1 MQSLVRMPRYSSNLH
16 NNQRQFVRMLSRL
29 LCLFLAAMIVTGCA
43 TTAEEREQ
51 RRRDQSAQQLYAS
64 ARESMQVG
72 NWKTAIEKLENL
84 DSRYPFGPFSQ
95 QAQLDLMYA
104 YYQNRDTPSAV
115 AAADRFIRQNPRHPN
130 LDYVYYM
137 KGLVNYY
144 SELGFLRE
152 AFAASLSERDASTA
166 EKAFKDFSELI
177 KLYPDS
183 QYAAD
188 ARQRMIYLRNRLADF
203 ELHAAT
209 YYTQRKAWLAA
220 ANRARNV
227 IEHFP
232 NVNATADALV
242 MLVQC
247 YRELNL
253 PELEKESHDV
263 LALNFPDRLKDL
275 EG

>member
-1 MQSLVRMPRYSSNLH
+1 MPRYSSNLY
-16 NNQRQFVRMLSRL
+16 NNQRQFVHMLSRL
-29 LCLFLAAMIVTGCA
+29 LCLLVAAVLVTGCA
-43 TTAEEREQ
+43 TTAEDREQ
-51 RRRDQSAQQLYAS
+51 RRREQTAQQLYAS

-72 NWKTAIEKLENL
+72 NWNSAIEKLENL

-95 QAQLDLMYA
+95 QAQLDLIYA

-115 AAADRFIRQNPRHPN
+115 AAADRFIRQNPRHPH

-152 AFAASLSERDASTA
+152 AFAATLSERDASTA
-166 EKAFKDFSELI
+166 EKAFKDFAELI

-203 ELHAAT
+203 ELHAAN

-220 ANRARNV
+220 ANRARRVVEN
-227 IEHFP
+227 FP
-232 NVNATADALV
+232 GVDASADALV
-242 MLVQC
+242 MMVRC

-253 PELEKESHDV
+253 PELEKEAHDV
-263 LALNFPDRLKDL
+263 LALNFPDRMKDI
-275 EG
+275 ES

>member
-1 MQSLVRMPRYSSNLH
+1 MQSLVRMPRYSSNLY
-16 NNQRQFVRMLSRL
+16 NNHRQFVRMLSRL
-29 LCLFLAAMIVTGCA
+29 LCLLFAAIVITGCA

-166 EKAFKDFSELI
+166 DKAFKDFSELI
-177 KLYPDS
+177 KLFPDS

-203 ELHAAT
+203 ELHAAN

-242 MLVQC
+242 MLVRC
-247 YRELNL
+247 YHELNL

>member
-1 MQSLVRMPRYSSNLH
+1 MQSLVRMPRYSSNP
-16 NNQRQFVRMLSRL
+16 RQFVRMLSRL
-29 LCLFLAAMIVTGCA
+29 LYLLFAAVVISGCA
-43 TTAEEREQ
+43 TTAEEDREE
-51 RRRDQSAQQLYAS
+51 RRREQSAQKLYAS
-64 ARESMQVG
+64 ARESIEVG
-72 NWKTAIEKLENL
+72 NWKSAIEKLENL

-95 QAQLDLMYA
+95 QAQLDLIYS

-137 KGLVNYY
+137 KGLVNYFA
-144 SELGFLRE
+144 ELGFLRE
-152 AFAASLSERDASTA
+152 AFAASLSERDASTS
-166 EKAFKDFSELI
+166 EKAFKDFAELV

-203 ELHAAT
+203 ELHAAN

-227 IEHFP
+227 IEHYP
-232 NVNATADALV
+232 GVDASADALV
-242 MLVQC
+242 MMVRC
-247 YRELNL
+247 YQELKL
-253 PELEKESHDV
+253 PELEKEAHDV

-275 EG
+275 ES

>member
-1 MQSLVRMPRYSSNLH
+1 MLSLVRMPRYSSNPGQLVH
-16 NNQRQFVRMLSRL
+16 MLSRL
-29 LCLFLAAMIVTGCA
+29 LYLLFAALVITGCA
-43 TTAEEREQ
+43 TTAEDREQ
-51 RRRDQSAQQLYAS
+51 RRREQSAQQLYAS
-64 ARESMQVG
+64 AREAIQVG
-72 NWKTAIEKLENL
+72 NWKTAIERLENL

-95 QAQLDLMYA
+95 QAQLDLIYS

-137 KGLVNYY
+137 KGLVNYFA
-144 SELGFLRE
+144 ELGFLRE
-152 AFAASLSERDASTA
+152 AFAASLSQRDASTA
-166 EKAFKDFSELI
+166 DKAFKDFGELL

-183 QYAAD
+183 QYGAD
-188 ARQRMIYLRNRLADF
+188 ARQRMIYLRERLAEF
-203 ELHAAT
+203 ELHAAN

-227 IEHFP
+227 IENFP
-232 NVNATADALV
+232 GSASSADALV
-242 MLVQC
+242 MLVRC
-247 YRELNL
+247 YRELQL
-253 PELEKESHDV
+253 PELEKQSLDV